1 MRVLHLVTRLNLG
14 GVARP
19 LAEFVPHLDCDA
31 IVSAG
36 VCVDEP
42 EIEMPFDVVRLRH
55 LARPLSLWR
64 DALSLEEIVSLI
76 RRVKPDLVHTH
87 MSKAGWLG
95 RVAAKLLGVP
105 CIHTYYGN
113 IFKGHFGK
121 MKTSFFA
128 ALERASIPLLAGA
141 TYVSESTYIALSSR
155 VGSPRRTAV
164 IHLAVPPLKA
174 VSRQRARRYLNIPQ
188 HTFVVG
194 WIGRMVPVKRPSLAV
209 EAFSQLQKGILV
221 MVGDGPLRQVAEQN
235 ADRLAHG
242 RVLFCGWR
250 KDVGNIIPAFDVLS
264 VTSASEGFP
273 VVMIESLFCGVP
285 VVAVEAQG
293 VVDVMGAGA
302 GGGIRLC
309 DAGIVSVEGR
319 YVEALRLAYLQLSKL
334 KEGVHRAKARL
345 MRLCAPKAVAEAYM
359 RFYAEVLRC

>member
-19 LAEFVPHLDCDA
+19 LAEFVPRLNCDA
-31 IVSAG
+31 IVGAG
-36 VCVDEP
+36 ICIDEP
-42 EIEMPFDVVRLRH
+42 QIEMPFDVVRLRH

-64 DALSLEEIVSLI
+64 DPLAMAEIVSLT
-76 RRVKPDLVHTH
+76 RRFKPHLVHTH

-95 RVAAKLLGVP
+95 RLAAKMLGVP

-121 MKTSFFA
+121 LKTSVFA

-141 TYVSESTYIALSSR
+141 TYVSESTHTALASR
-155 VGSPRRTAV
+155 VGSPGKTAV

-174 VSRQRARRYLNIPQ
+174 VSRQQARQNLNIPQ
-188 HTFVVG
+188 DAFVVG

-209 EAFSQLQKGILV
+209 EAFSQLHRGILV
-221 MVGDGPLRQVAEQN
+221 MVGDGPLRRQAEETAN
-235 ADRLAHG
+235 RLAPG
-242 RVLFCGWR
+242 RIVFCGWR

-264 VTSASEGFP
+264 VTRASEGFP
-273 VVMIESLFCGVP
+273 VVMVESLSCGVP
-285 VVAVEAQG
+285 VVAMEAEG
-293 VVDVMGAGA
+293 VVDVMGADA
-302 GGGIRLC
+302 GGGIRFC

-319 YVEALRLAYLQLSKL
+319 YVEALRQAYESLGKL
-334 KEGVHRAKARL
+334 KEGVHKAKERL
-345 MRLCAPKAVAEAYM
+345 QRLCAPKAVADAYM
-359 RFYAEVLRC
+359 RFYAEVLRW